1 MEKVD
6 TMSVG
11 EVVVTVQGRI
21 GSDVEFK
28 SAENGGMGLAVF
40 RLGSTARFYHRGENR
55 WKDRPTTWFTVECW
69 RTLAENAGKSLR
81 KGQPV
86 IVTGRLKTSEWT
98 SGEGEA
104 KSKTVLDAFTIGHDL
119 ARGTAVFTK
128 NPPQQ
133 QEDQGSGS
141 ASDEMRQL
149 VERVETSAVVDLD
162 SLDEDGETAPYV
174 VSGDRK
180 AA

>member
-1 MEKVD
+1 MEQVD

-28 SAENGGMGLAVF
+28 SAENGTGLAVF
-40 RLGSTARFYHRGENR
+40 RLGSNARFYHRGENR

-69 RTLAENAGKSLR
+69 RTLAENAGKSLQ

-98 SGEGEA
+98 NDGETR
-104 KSKTVLDAFTIGHDL
+104 SKTVLDAYTIGHDL
-119 ARGTAVFTK
+119 ARGTASFTK

-133 QEDQGSGS
+133 QDQASES
-141 ASDEMRQL
+141 ATDEMRQL
-149 VERVETSAVVDLD
+149 VEHVESSAVDDLA
-162 SLDEDGETAPYV
+162 SLDEDGGTAPYV

>member
-1 MEKVD
+1 
-6 TMSVG
+6 MSVG
-11 EVVVTVQGRI
+11 DVVVTVQGRI

-69 RTLAENAGKSLR
+69 RTLAENANQSLQ

-98 SGEGEA
+98 SEGETR
-104 KSKTVLDAFTIGHDL
+104 SKTVLDAFTIGHDL
-119 ARGTAVFTK
+119 ARGTANFTK

-133 QEDQGSGS
+133 QDQASES
-141 ASDEMRQL
+141 ATDEMRQL
-149 VERVETSAVVDLD
+149 VEQVESSAADDLA

-174 VSGDRK
+174 MASGDRK

>member
-21 GSDVEFK
+21 GSEVEFK
-28 SAENGGMGLAVF
+28 SAENGTGLAVF
-40 RLGSTARFYHRGENR
+40 RLGSNARFYHRGENR

-69 RTLAENAGKSLR
+69 RTLAENARESLK

-98 SGEGEA
+98 GGEGETR
-104 KSKTVLDAFTIGHDL
+104 SKTVLDAYTIGHDL
-119 ARGTAVFTK
+119 ARGTASFTK

-133 QEDQGSGS
+133 QDQATES
-141 ASDEMRQL
+141 ASDEMRAL
-149 VERVETSAVVDLD
+149 VEQVESTAVDDLS
-162 SLDEDGETAPYV
+162 SLDESGDTAPYV
-174 VSGDRK
+174 VGDRK